1 KQFGVLK
8 SKLGANHVK
17 LCKALSHLPPDL
29 LEDGWLYV
37 MAESPKSNEVTQ
49 FNDYFVKTWLEH
61 DVFSYTWNTFNE
73 SDRTN
78 NMVESWNARI
88 KKTITEKPNIAQF
101 LEGIQKDAK
110 YYCGILARTG
120 DIQISKRKAETIEIK
135 NKEHYTRNI
144 TCIETITDVDDQAS
158 CQKFTPV
165 VSSQTEYTM
174 VSTSSLIATPATPT
188 ATKMD
193 SILVKTTE
201 DRVIVTPM
209 INRGTTPAKKVTKR
223 KINLN
228 TTINSDKN
236 SRKDHEGYV
245 NSMISHSKMLK
256 DEEHMRRSW
265 LPDDCG
271 GGPPPVNN
279 IFLKKSVNKQSQC
292 HLVSENVEVF
302 SDFDVLWGKC
312 LSLKTIFL
320 GSGPQAGSSRDVT
333 GHDIIT
339 SQRGNGS
346 CIWRCSKRTVCKARL
361 IIDSNNC
368 IKRDDKHDCEPD
380 FVSNE
385 LELNFD
391 KCMEKVKSD
400 CTIPIPNA
408 FRHTVSTLKDKGID
422 LIKNIPTYK
431 NIKNKFYRKRNKSLG
446 VRKVCFKSIK
456 NVTVPEIFANFLLAD
471 YQTNNRILIFAS
483 ENCKTILANPNLT
496 ILCDGTFKFCL
507 KPFQQLY
514 TLHFDLGSSKTH
526 NNIIPVIYAL
536 LANKTRATNKIL
548 FRLIKSQIP
557 QFNPKI
563 ILLDFEKA
571 AMLAVKD
578 IFPETSVRGCFFHF
592 SRSLWRKADEIGITK
607 SVLSRKHIKRCVVLA
622 HLPKE
627 AVENGWLYIMSQ
639 CPNDKNIV
647 KFNDYFVRTWLNE
660 TSIFADKWSCNFSQ
674 HRTTN
679 MVESWH
685 STQTQKYCTF
695 LTILKE
701 EDNYYLTLY
710 LKKSNITAKCKE
722 TCAIDEHITNTVNE
736 FIHGV
741 INIDLCI
748 ELLIL

>member
-1 KQFGVLK
+1 
-8 SKLGANHVK
+8 
-17 LCKALSHLPPDL
+17 
-29 LEDGWLYV
+29 
-37 MAESPKSNEVTQ
+37 M
-49 FNDYFVKTWLEH
+49 
-61 DVFSYTWNTFNE
+61 
-73 SDRTN
+73 
-78 NMVESWNARI
+78 
-88 KKTITEKPNIAQF
+88 
-101 LEGIQKDAK
+101 
-110 YYCGILARTG
+110 
-120 DIQISKRKAETIEIK
+120 
-135 NKEHYTRNI
+135 
-144 TCIETITDVDDQAS
+144 
-158 CQKFTPV
+158 
-165 VSSQTEYTM
+165 
-174 VSTSSLIATPATPT
+174 
-188 ATKMD
+188 
-193 SILVKTTE
+193 
-201 DRVIVTPM
+201 
-209 INRGTTPAKKVTKR
+209 
-223 KINLN
+223 
-228 TTINSDKN
+228 
-236 SRKDHEGYV
+236 
-245 NSMISHSKMLK
+245 
-256 DEEHMRRSW
+256 
-265 LPDDCG
+265 
-271 GGPPPVNN
+271 
-279 IFLKKSVNKQSQC
+279 
-292 HLVSENVEVF
+292 
-302 SDFDVLWGKC
+302 
-312 LSLKTIFL
+312 SLKTIFL
-320 GSGPQAGSSRDVT
+320 GSGPQAGSSRNVT

-339 SQRGNGS
+339 SQRGSSILLRAGHKYNKDRENKDGS

-422 LIKNIPTYK
+422 LIKKIPTYK

-471 YQTNNRILIFAS
+471 YQTINRILIFAS

-514 TLHFDLGSSKTH
+514 TLHVDLGSSKTH

-536 LANKTRATNKIL
+536 LGNKTRATYKIL

-557 QFNPKI
+557 QFNPKT

-607 SVLSRKHIKRCVVLA
+607 SVLFRKHIKRCVVLA

-685 STQTQKYCTF
+685 STVNKKINSKPKSIAHF

-701 EDNYYLTLY
+701 EDNYYQTLY